1 MVIKRDDDIIRLH
14 LKLKLEKWEE
24 NFQLDLEKMEKNIL
38 NDRSLD
44 IWLKKIELKFRE
56 QSQELGYRELFERL
70 ICSDINSLDTFNEL
84 IFELDFPILYN
95 KESSMEICKELI
107 QEFIDQKLENE
118 YLFIPKLNNGSIGPI
133 KIISASLI

>member
-1 MVIKRDDDIIRLH
+1 M
-14 LKLKLEKWEE
+14 
-24 NFQLDLEKMEKNIL
+24 
-38 NDRSLD
+38 D

-84 IFELDFPILYN
+84 IFELDFPILDN

>member
-84 IFELDFPILYN
+84 IFELDFPILDN